1 MLIIVWLSSSLLN
14 RDLLFADLVNL
25 IHSLYPSSLSYRF
38 KTHLNAHAP
47 KDVLS
52 AEEYEGLLE
61 ESKQIHKTEKAEL
74 AEGEDELPPGEE
86 KEPTEVDYKWQ
97 IPSSVGLR
105 FNMRFNVFQMLPK

>member
-1 MLIIVWLSSSLLN
+1 MWLSNSLPIIYHICWPGES
-14 RDLLFADLVNL
+14 DPF
-25 IHSLYPSSLSYRF
+25 SPYPPLSLSYRF

-61 ESKQIHKTEKAEL
+61 ESKQSHKTEKSEL
-74 AEGEDELPPGEE
+74 AEGEEELPPGEE